1 MHTSVRE
8 IHFSS
13 QSDVSY
19 FLRVDWE
26 GRSLG
31 LGFSLMLTDGQKAW
45 KGKVSEDEVNDEA
58 EELEMPTER
67 YIQDLQQALTEPEN
81 SASYCFT
88 LRPDSPT
95 SSCPVTLTYEKM
107 QKDISFKL
115 GSVLL
120 DPVKKPAEAVAEVL
134 IHTLQRG
141 NTLQEH
147 NRKLMEENQRLIQ
160 EHQRIIEELK
170 HYAEGKEA
178 LEAELYSRFVLV
190 LNEKKAKIRSLQ
202 EAITTLQET
211 RDSDGRKNKDSQ
223 KSDQKGGDDGED
235 DEYGGSTDEEQKEEE
250 STVASQVTSRD
261 SDSPSPLNLRDITD
275 VAPCRKRRFR
285 HLGAPEVALKKT
297 NPEKTQEKRKESS
310 AASSQLQVPHHRI
323 DAKKGASTEMSAA
336 EDLFEDI

>member
-1 MHTSVRE
+1 
-8 IHFSS
+8 
-13 QSDVSY
+13 
-19 FLRVDWE
+19 
-26 GRSLG
+26 
-31 LGFSLMLTDGQKAW
+31 
-45 KGKVSEDEVNDEA
+45 
-58 EELEMPTER
+58 
-67 YIQDLQQALTEPEN
+67 
-81 SASYCFT
+81 
-88 LRPDSPT
+88 
-95 SSCPVTLTYEKM
+95 
-107 QKDISFKL
+107 FKL

-120 DPVKKPAEAVAEVL
+120 DPVKKPAEAVTEVL

-190 LNEKKAKIRSLQ
+190 LNEKKAKIRSLK
-202 EAITTLQET
+202 EAVTTLQET
-211 RDSDGRKNKDSQ
+211 RDSDGRKNKDSP

-297 NPEKTQEKRKESS
+297 NPEKTQEKRKDSS

-323 DAKKGASTEMSAA
+323 DAKKGASTETSAA

>member
-19 FLRVDWE
+19 FLRLDWE

-45 KGKVSEDEVNDEA
+45 KGKG
-58 EELEMPTER
+58 ER
-67 YIQDLQQALTEPEN
+67 QSL
-81 SASYCFT
+81 
-88 LRPDSPT
+88 PDFIK
-95 SSCPVTLTYEKM
+95 EK
-107 QKDISFKL
+107 IFAYFKL

-120 DPVKKPAEAVAEVL
+120 DPVKKPAEAVTEVL

-190 LNEKKAKIRSLQ
+190 LNEKKAKIRSLK
-202 EAITTLQET
+202 EAVTTLQET
-211 RDSDGRKNKDSQ
+211 RCRVLVNQLHSNLSTLTNLAILFAAM
-223 KSDQKGGDDGED
+223 D

-250 STVASQVTSRD
+250 STVASQVTSRGRMNYTKLPLMMHTII
-261 SDSPSPLNLRDITD
+261 SSLGFIFLSPNLLFQFNS
-275 VAPCRKRRFR
+275 VYFYS
-285 HLGAPEVALKKT
+285 T
-297 NPEKTQEKRKESS
+297 NSQHM
-310 AASSQLQVPHHRI
+310 SSQGTLQFNQIILSNCFLSKENQLIP
-323 DAKKGASTEMSAA
+323 STH
-336 EDLFEDI
+336 